1 MTCWKTELTEVKV
14 YIKGEMYWI
23 FGESFLG
30 VFYTLIL
37 LLLLFIGFEL
47 RVDSI
52 YWIVWGIAFAIE
64 TINLFGAAYNSID
77 NEEDNDK

>member
-1 MTCWKTELTEVKV
+1 M
-14 YIKGEMYWI
+14 
-23 FGESFLG
+23 
-30 VFYTLIL
+30 LIL

-77 NEEDNDK
+77 NIDNIDNEEDNDK

>member
-1 MTCWKTELTEVKV
+1 M
-14 YIKGEMYWI
+14 
-23 FGESFLG
+23 
-30 VFYTLIL
+30 LIL

-77 NEEDNDK
+77 NIDNEEDNDK

>member
-1 MTCWKTELTEVKV
+1 M
-14 YIKGEMYWI
+14 
-23 FGESFLG
+23 
-30 VFYTLIL
+30 LIL

-47 RVDSI
+47 HVDSI

-77 NEEDNDK
+77 NIDNIDNEEDNDK

>member
-1 MTCWKTELTEVKV
+1 M
-14 YIKGEMYWI
+14 
-23 FGESFLG
+23 
-30 VFYTLIL
+30 LIL

-47 RVDSI
+47 RVNSI

-64 TINLFGAAYNSID
+64 TINLFGATYNSIDNID